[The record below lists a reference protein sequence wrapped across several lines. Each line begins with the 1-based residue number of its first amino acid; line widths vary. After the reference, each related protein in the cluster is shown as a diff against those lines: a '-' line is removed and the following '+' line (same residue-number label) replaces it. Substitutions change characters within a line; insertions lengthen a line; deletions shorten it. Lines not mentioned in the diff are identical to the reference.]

1 MQPIGPLMH
10 EHRLIER
17 MVALMGREKERL
29 ERGGE
34 PDPRFIDHAVDFIRH
49 YADANHH
56 GKEEE
61 ILFREVLAKQG
72 MDQGLVELTH
82 RLKKEHVYGRE
93 LTARLDQAGK
103 EFEAG
108 GGRESLDKIRD
119 ALHRLTEF
127 YPRHI
132 RTEDKDYFHQ
142 VMEFFDRDEMEAML
156 REYGEVERRVLND
169 RYRTMVEGHEREGG
183 GATP

>member
-17 MVALMGREKERL
+17 MVALLKRELERL
-29 ERGGE
+29 KRGGD
-34 PDPRFIDHAVDFIRH
+34 PDQRFIDHAVDFIRH

-61 ILFREVLAKQG
+61 VLFREVLAKQG
-72 MDQGLVELTH
+72 MDKGLIELTY

-103 EFEAG
+103 AHAAG
-108 GGRESLDKIRD
+108 GGRESVDKIKD

-132 RTEDKDYFHQ
+132 RTEDQDYFHQ
-142 VMEFFDRDEMEAML
+142 VMKHFDQSEMEAML
-156 REYGEVERRVLND
+156 REYGEVERRVFNE
-169 RYRTMVEGHEREGG
+169 RYRAMVEGHEREGG
-183 GATP
+183 ATP